1 MATKEL
7 TVDQHN
13 AAVAKEIKLHEDA
26 IKDLQK
32 EYKSES
38 DKKQASLHE
47 CNLMSRKKD
56 KK

>member
-1 MATKEL
+1 MAKKEL

-13 AAVAKEIKLHEDA
+13 AKVAKEIKTHEDA
-26 IKDLQK
+26 IKELQK

-38 DKKQASLHE
+38 EQKQASLHE
-47 CNLMSRKKD
+47 CNLMSRKKY